1 MERRD
6 FLKGLAA
13 ASGAFLLRRCTAHR
27 PTGPRRSCWRR
38 TTHLPGRRTIRGRAR
53 REFLPSPIRRNGMP
67 RPAITTTRL
76 RIRWPP
82 SSGWGVSPAPGSR

>member
-6 FLKGLAA
+6 FLKGMAV
-13 ASGAFLLRRCTAHR
+13 ASGAISAEALYGAQANRPAPQLLAQDNA
-27 PTGPRRSCWRR
+27 P
-38 TTHLPGRRTIRGRAR
+38 PGRRTIRGRAR

-67 RPAITTTRL
+67 RLAIITTRL

-82 SSGWGVSPAPGSR
+82 WSGWGVSPAPGSR